1 MSVEARWPELDAV
14 GRLRFAVVRKAR
26 KQDPEK
32 KLFSGT
38 VIGDQVHW
46 DTWERPPL
54 FPAEVEEMAKVLQA
68 VAIEAR
74 KHQGRKE
81 RGGTDGP
88 PSDTA

>member
-1 MSVEARWPELDAV
+1 
-14 GRLRFAVVRKAR
+14 
-26 KQDPEK
+26 
-32 KLFSGT
+32 

-54 FPAEVEEMAKVLQA
+54 FPAEVEDMAKVLQA